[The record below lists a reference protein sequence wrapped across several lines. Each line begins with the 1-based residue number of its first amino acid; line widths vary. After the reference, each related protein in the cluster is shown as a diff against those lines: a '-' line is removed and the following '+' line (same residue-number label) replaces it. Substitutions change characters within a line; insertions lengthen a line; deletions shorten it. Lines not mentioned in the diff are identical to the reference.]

1 MRVLFVS
8 DNTNLREAVES
19 IIEGDFPLLET
30 KWVQSQNLDFDQAD
44 WWRGWDVVFSI
55 HCKRIF
61 PSSILGLARFYNLH
75 PGLNPHNRGWFPQV
89 FHILNGLPIGA
100 TLHEIDAEL
109 DHGRIVG
116 QTPIQTFAWDTSK
129 TIYDRVLEAEIALM
143 RDHLKSILE
152 NDYSAN
158 FPVAEGNVNW
168 KRDFDSLCELDM
180 TAVGSLS
187 DHIDY
192 LRALSHFPYRNAF
205 FCDEAGKKIYV
216 ELKLTLEE

>member
-1 MRVLFVS
+1 MSGTGQARPLTFGS
-8 DNTNLREAVES
+8 CGCSSFRTTLTCEKQLES
-19 IIEGDFPLLET
+19 IVEGDFPGLET

-61 PSSILGLARFYNLH
+61 PPSILGLARFYNLH

-116 QTPIQTFAWDTSK
+116 QTPIQTFGWDTSK

-152 NDYSAN
+152 DDYVCE
-158 FPVAEGNVNW
+158 FPFGSG
-168 KRDFDSLCELDM
+168 RQCELEKRLRF
-180 TAVGSLS
+180 TLRVGHDCGGVPSQTTW
-187 DHIDY
+187 I
-192 LRALSHFPYRNAF
+192 
-205 FCDEAGKKIYV
+205 
-216 ELKLTLEE
+216 T